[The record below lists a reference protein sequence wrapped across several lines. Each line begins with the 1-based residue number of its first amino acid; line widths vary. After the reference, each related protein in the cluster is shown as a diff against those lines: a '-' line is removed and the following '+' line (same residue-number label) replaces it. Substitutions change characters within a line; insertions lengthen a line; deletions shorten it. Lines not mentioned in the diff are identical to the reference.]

1 MSRAGSYWN
10 YGETVASLAYYGRW
24 GPANGKGI
32 SGELVIELLAF
43 IEVHAAVSGA
53 GMLSAKQTLGDP
65 FFKVCVF

>member
-1 MSRAGSYWN
+1 
-10 YGETVASLAYYGRW
+10 LAYYGRW

-43 IEVHAAVSGA
+43 IDVHAAVSGA